1 MFCAKAKKDKIMLNG
16 FQKFV
21 RDEDGAVTVDWV
33 VLCAGIVAMAV
44 AIFTSMSDGTMVL
57 TDAVANFMKGW
68 TF

>member
-1 MFCAKAKKDKIMLNG
+1 MTIKKDGHMLNSLDH
-16 FQKFV
+16 FI

-44 AIFTSMSDGTMVL
+44 AIFTSMETGALGL
-57 TDAVANFMKGW
+57 TDGVESYLSGW